1 MNDIEVLRRVRAGN
15 TKAYEE
21 LVVKYEKRIFQVALG
36 LLRDEQDAL
45 DATQEVFI
53 KAFLRVANF
62 RHESEYYT
70 YLFRIAVNECKDVL
84 SRRARRRTVPLYR
97 EDDTPIEL
105 PAAEEGLP
113 ELMAADELRQAL
125 YEEMLGLEEPFRQAV
140 LLRSVYQLSYERI
153 AAETD
158 TDIGTVKSRIYRG
171 RERIRKNLTARNLL

>member
-1 MNDIEVLRRVRAGN
+1 M
-15 TKAYEE
+15 
-21 LVVKYEKRIFQVALG
+21 
-36 LLRDEQDAL
+36 
-45 DATQEVFI
+45 
-53 KAFLRVANF
+53 
-62 RHESEYYT
+62 
-70 YLFRIAVNECKDVL
+70 L

-171 RERIRKNLTARNLL
+171 RERIRKNLAARNLL

>member
-70 YLFRIAVNECKDVL
+70 YLFRIAVNE
-84 SRRARRRTVPLYR
+84 
-97 EDDTPIEL
+97 
-105 PAAEEGLP
+105 
-113 ELMAADELRQAL
+113 LRQAL

-171 RERIRKNLTARNLL
+171 RERIRKNLAARNLL